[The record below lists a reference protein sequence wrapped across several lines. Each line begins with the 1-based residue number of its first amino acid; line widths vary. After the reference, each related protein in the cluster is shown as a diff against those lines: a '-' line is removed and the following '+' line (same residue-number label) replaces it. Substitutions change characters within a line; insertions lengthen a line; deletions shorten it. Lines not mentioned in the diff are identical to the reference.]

1 MRERERGRER
11 WKQRREEKREGGGGR
26 DGEEGERERTK
37 LVIVVI
43 KSLSYRSYID
53 EFKSHYLPTN
63 NWLINLFTFQFLK
76 LYPKNG
82 DI

>member
-11 WKQRREEKREGGGGR
+11 WKQRREEKREGGER

-53 EFKSHYLPTN
+53 EFKSHTSP
-63 NWLINLFTFQFLK
+63 LIT
-76 LYPKNG
+76 G
-82 DI
+82 